1 MVTVRG
7 PDVLPVDWTAVLSDR
22 PATPLKQLIVPLVR
36 PSPGSL
42 RFTRERFRR
51 RCGTRMR
58 GEGMSGGVRGW
69 RGASPRVGVE
79 GAASGAAGEVE
90 R

>member
-1 MVTVRG
+1 MVAEKESVPMVTVRG

-42 RFTRERFRR
+42 RFAREWFRR

-58 GEGMSGGVRGW
+58 GGECQ
-69 RGASPRVGVE
+69 
-79 GAASGAAGEVE
+79 AACVDGEV
-90 R
+90 RLHGWV